1 MLSRRSPNLD
11 LTSKGD
17 VEEAVGFEV
26 EVQGRDWAGDRN
38 LIVINI
44 QMAVK
49 ARRLS
54 GITSF

>member
-38 LIVINI
+38 LRVINI